1 MKTLEEIKPKLV
13 KILRKNDV
21 ARAGVFGSYARGEQK
36 KKSDLDILVQIDKRI
51 NLFEFIGIKHNIE
64 DELGMNVDLV
74 EYSCIKPAIRDQVLA
89 EEIPVL

>member
-1 MKTLEEIKPKLV
+1 MKTLEQIKPKLV

-21 ARAGVFGSYARGEQK
+21 AKAGIFGSYARGEQN

-51 NLFEFIGIKHNIE
+51 NLFDFIGIKQDIE

-74 EYSCIKPAIRDQVLA
+74 EYSCIKPAIREQVLA
-89 EEIPVL
+89 EEIRVI